1 MSSPLSLRED
11 TKKGK
16 KSPKNSNNQG
26 EIYVQGISE
35 FHVQDVKETLHLLK
49 TAEKN
54 RKIRET
60 ALNLFSSRSHSIFQV
75 WTWKFEIKLSFSGFS
90 ICNPVYQKA
99 GMAGWPVFDPIR
111 EHHIVSGIEI
121 LKIIEF
127 YSSGDINNNKYWLFV
142 V

>member
-16 KSPKNSNNQG
+16 KSPKNSNKG

-35 FHVQDVKETLHLLK
+35 FHVKDVKETLHLLK

-75 WTWKFEIKLSFSGFS
+75 
-90 ICNPVYQKA
+90 
-99 GMAGWPVFDPIR
+99 
-111 EHHIVSGIEI
+111 
-121 LKIIEF
+121 
-127 YSSGDINNNKYWLFV
+127 
-142 V
+142 